1 MSRPLRSLLFA
12 PGNRPRMV
20 AKVATF
26 GSDAVILDLEDA
38 VPLAE
43 KEATRAI
50 VRAALPTLA
59 PGPLR
64 FVRVNALETGW
75 TRGDLEAVVC
85 AELDGVKIP
94 KLETA
99 DEAREVD
106 RMLTE
111 VEREC
116 GLPAGRIDLIPII
129 ETARGVLNARAIAE
143 AGTRFKRLSFGAG
156 DFCRDVNVRF
166 SGNLWEP
173 DGLEL
178 LFARSQIALASPA
191 AGREPPLDT
200 VWLDVR
206 DNDGLEQDARTAY
219 RLGFQGKSAIYP
231 DQVGIIN
238 RVFTPTAD
246 EIDYV
251 RRQLLR
257 SAGFEEWEPD
267 EE

>member
-116 GLPAGRIDLIPII
+116 GLPAHRSRWP
-129 ETARGVLNARAIAE
+129 RA
-143 AGTRFKRLSFGAG
+143 
-156 DFCRDVNVRF
+156 
-166 SGNLWEP
+166 
-173 DGLEL
+173 
-178 LFARSQIALASPA
+178 
-191 AGREPPLDT
+191 PLDSSRRST
-200 VWLDVR
+200 R
-206 DNDGLEQDARTAY
+206 SGSTCETTTASNRTPARPT
-219 RLGFQGKSAIYP
+219 GW
-231 DQVGIIN
+231 
-238 RVFTPTAD
+238 VFKAS
-246 EIDYV
+246 
-251 RRQLLR
+251 RR
-257 SAGFEEWEPD
+257 F
-267 EE
+267 